1 MVSHE
6 SLSSS
11 IGEKI
16 RLIRDAEGLS
26 RSQFFDLTGV
36 PASTQKQY
44 ETGRRDGVGSEIL
57 LKITTHPRFQKYAL
71 WLMTDTTAPES
82 GQIAP
87 TLSPDGRED
96 VATSRRSVRKTG

>member
-1 MVSHE
+1 MVSYE

-36 PASTQKQY
+36 AVSTQKQY
-44 ETGRRDGVGSEIL
+44 ETGRREGVGSEIL

-87 TLSPDGRED
+87 ALSPDGRED
-96 VATSRRSVRKTG
+96 AVTSRRSVRKTG

>member
-1 MVSHE
+1 MVTIVTQ
-6 SLSSS
+6 SSR

-16 RLIRDAEGLS
+16 RAIRDAEGLS
-26 RSQFFDLTGV
+26 RQQFFELTGI
-36 PASTQKQY
+36 PAGTQKHY
-44 ETGRRDGVGSEIL
+44 EMGRREGVGSEIL